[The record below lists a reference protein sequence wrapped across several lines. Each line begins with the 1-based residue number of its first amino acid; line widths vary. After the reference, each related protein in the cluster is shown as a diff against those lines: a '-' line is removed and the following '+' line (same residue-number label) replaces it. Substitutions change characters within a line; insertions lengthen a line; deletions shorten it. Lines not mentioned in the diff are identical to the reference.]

1 MRRSERAIL
10 TTHVGKLPAP
20 DALTQEMVADP
31 KGRPE
36 GPEFA
41 GRLRAAVSDVVQRQ
55 ADIGI
60 DIPDDGEFGKTS
72 WNSYLIGRLGGFELI
87 PMQPG
92 ERGRPLGGTE
102 RARFEEFYREAEES
116 EHMAYY
122 QRPVTAHLRDTQ
134 LRCIGPVAY
143 TGMAALQE
151 DIANLKSAL
160 ALCGVDEGFMPSTAP
175 NAIMERNLFYKSEE
189 EYLFA
194 LADAMRE
201 EYEAI
206 VNAGLVLQIDMPGI
220 GRDDNM
226 QQMRIEAL
234 NQALSNVPEDR
245 VRVHVCW
252 GGWNGP
258 HTNDPA
264 LATALPS
271 LFKIRA
277 AGYSIEA
284 ANPRHEHEW
293 QVWKDVKLPEGKVLY
308 PGFIS
313 QKTNVVEHPETVAW
327 RIGLY
332 AGVVGRENV
341 VASTDCGLGSRV
353 HPQIAW
359 AKLQALVDGAR
370 LATKALWP

>member
-1 MRRSERAIL
+1 M
-10 TTHVGKLPAP
+10 K
-20 DALTQEMVADP
+20 
-31 KGRPE
+31 
-36 GPEFA
+36 
-41 GRLRAAVSDVVQRQ
+41 
-55 ADIGI
+55 
-60 DIPDDGEFGKTS
+60 
-72 WNSYLIGRLGGFELI
+72 
-87 PMQPG
+87 PG
-92 ERGRPLGGTE
+92 ERGRPLGGSE
-102 RARFEEFYREAEES
+102 RAQFEAFYREAEES

-134 LRCIGPVAY
+134 LRCTGPVTY
-143 TGMAALQE
+143 TGLAALQD
-151 DIANLKSAL
+151 DIANLKAAMAQS
-160 ALCGVDEGFMPSTAP
+160 GVEEGFMPSTAP
-175 NAIMERNLFYKSEE
+175 NAVMERNVFYKSEE

-194 LADAMRE
+194 LAEAMRQ

-206 VNAGLVLQIDMPGI
+206 ANAGLVLQIDMPGI
-220 GRDDNM
+220 GRDDST

-234 NQALSNVPEDR
+234 NHGLVNVPEDQ

-264 LATALPS
+264 LANALPS
-271 LFKIRA
+271 LFRIRA
-277 AGYSIEA
+277 SGYSIEA

-293 QVWKDVKLPEGKVLY
+293 QVWQDVRLPEGKVLY

-327 RIGLY
+327 RIRLY
-332 AGVVGRENV
+332 AEAVGRENV

-359 AKLQALVDGAR
+359 AKLQSLVEGAR
-370 LATKALWP
+370 LATKTLWA